1 MSTVAIQPKTV
12 LNVKIDADLK
22 LKAQKIAKELGL
34 SMSTVVSHLLRR
46 FVKEK
51 KITFEIL

>member
-1 MSTVAIQPKTV
+1 MWGID
-12 LNVKIDADLK
+12 NIKIDADLK

-51 KITFEIL
+51 KITFEII